1 MMWNPIKTFSVGFCL
16 VLLPF
21 FVSFSFA
28 SSTTAEVPQTQTV
41 QMSLEQYN
49 RLKTKVAQLEL
60 NLTTLEQN
68 SETDKQELTTLKKQ
82 LEDCKTA
89 MSKAEQSSKTASDS
103 LEKLETNL
111 QILTEQTESLKHKLE
126 IKNRQNKI
134 AWIVAGTA
142 ILCAASK

>member
-1 MMWNPIKTFSVGFCL
+1 MNAIKMFP
-16 VLLPF
+16 LLFASLLFPF
-21 FVSFSFA
+21 FASFSFA
-28 SSTTAEVPQTQTV
+28 SSTTAVVPQTQTV
-41 QMSLEQYN
+41 QMSLEQYD
-49 RLKTKVAQLEL
+49 RLKMKVAQLEL

-89 MSKAEQSSKTASDS
+89 MSKAERSSKTASDY

-142 ILCAASK
+142 ILYAASK

>member
-1 MMWNPIKTFSVGFCL
+1 MWKVIKTFSAGFCL
-16 VLLPF
+16 ALLPF
-21 FVSFSFA
+21 FASVSFA
-28 SSTTAEVPQTQTV
+28 SSTTVEGPQTQTV

-60 NLTTLEQN
+60 NLITLGEN
-68 SETDKQELTTLKKQ
+68 SATDKRELTTLRKQ
-82 LEDCKTA
+82 LEDCKA
-89 MSKAEQSSKTASDS
+89 EMSKAEQSSQIASGS

-142 ILCAASK
+142 ILYTASK